1 MEISFN
7 ERLKQVCR
15 EKNNHLCIGLDLDVK
30 KFPEGAD
37 RSLRGM
43 ETFAKAVVDETINFC
58 PVYKPNFAFFERFGS
73 AGLAVLERLVEH
85 INNRAIIIA
94 DAKRGDIGNTSRQ
107 YALGILGSMG
117 CDAITVSP
125 YMGRDAVAPFLENPA
140 KGVFV
145 LALTSNKS
153 ALEIQGET
161 NDGIPLF
168 IKITR
173 MASEMNSAG
182 NVGLVVGATKP
193 EEMEAIRNE
202 SPGLPWL
209 IPGVGAQ
216 GGDLETALKLS
227 NQNGLGIINV
237 SRSILY
243 AGDGSMKAVVE
254 AAKNYTEE
262 IRKFI

>member
-1 MEISFN
+1 
-7 ERLKQVCR
+7 
-15 EKNNHLCIGLDLDVK
+15 
-30 KFPEGAD
+30 
-37 RSLRGM
+37 
-43 ETFAKAVVDETINFC
+43 
-58 PVYKPNFAFFERFGS
+58 
-73 AGLAVLERLVEH
+73 
-85 INNRAIIIA
+85 
-94 DAKRGDIGNTSRQ
+94 
-107 YALGILGSMG
+107 
-117 CDAITVSP
+117 
-125 YMGRDAVAPFLENPA
+125 
-140 KGVFV
+140 
-145 LALTSNKS
+145 
-153 ALEIQGET
+153 
-161 NDGIPLF
+161 
-168 IKITR
+168 